1 MRLFRII
8 FINCQMHFLRRKET
22 DIETSA
28 KEEKRMQLDDGEQ
41 KGRVGK

>member
-1 MRLFRII
+1 
-8 FINCQMHFLRRKET
+8 MHFLRRKET